1 MSRTPQTDAA
11 VAEFL
16 KRLGPAAK
24 TIDQLA
30 AEMNVDRRTVQRRL
44 TVVRALKAQGKC
56 PQFEET
62 PGGKNPMAT
71 FRLNDSGAPNG
82 IFGELKQI
90 QSLLAE
96 SPVAASA
103 IDALVRRYEGAR
115 GQERQTQEN
124 KALQLSRNYRIDGGP
139 QAEDLTALNA
149 KIDKIGSM
157 IDANAKMRFVYK
169 KEHEM
174 FPLRMVQRIGCLYLI
189 CANTEEL
196 DENGEPK
203 LWYCRVS
210 RIRMIKGAVEAEF
223 PGGPKALERM
233 RKRADRYFDEY
244 WGQDHAFGD
253 EEGERAEGIELELNG
268 YMAAFVRDWALVKSG
283 RATLTEGKDGKAVLK
298 IGRLAP
304 TNEFVSWLA
313 GHVPEVVV
321 LGPESLRRKVA
332 EKIKLGNGIYSGS
345 AGKGAARP
353 RS

>member
-16 KRLGPAAK
+16 KHLGPAAK

-62 PGGKNPMAT
+62 PGGKNHMAT

-196 DENGEPK
+196 DENGDPQ

-210 RIRMIKGAVEAEF
+210 RIKMIKGAVEAEF

-244 WGQDHAFGD
+244 WGQDHILGV

-283 RATLTEGKDGKAVLK
+283 RATLSEGKDGKAVLK

-321 LGPESLRRKVA
+321 LGPESLRRKIA